1 MVVMNMLAGKIATDV
16 GMIDT
21 QGFFPATGMNDDRS
35 MSNPLQDY
43 TMFGGSNA
51 AHDQLMQIEWNR

>member
-1 MVVMNMLAGKIATDV
+1 MVVMNMLSPKVSTGVTIQDAV
-16 GMIDT
+16 
-21 QGFFPATGMNDDRS
+21 GFFPAAAMKDNRS

-51 AHDQLMQIEWNR
+51 AHDRLMQIEWDR